1 MEPEKYPP
9 EKWPPE
15 SKPVQEPVVVGRTR
29 GRSCGH
35 QIQRTV
41 VRGRKNMARLAEFVP
56 WLCPDT
62 WCPRFKTH
70 REANTTIEKVQ
81 KGLKDYLETKRCAAL
96 GWGDVGSSPAPG
108 TGLPGRKWNE
118 TKPVAAV
125 AMSECLFGKFHGRVP
140 ACQNQ
145 GHRHAPASTIGN
157 SLHGTWLFNLMSGLY
172 LLCFFL
178 GGHLPWVLQLTS
190 LPSNSMEFF
199 LRPLMSFRQPI
210 GGVAWGFDPWFV

>member
-96 GWGDVGSSPAPG
+96 GWGDPPLARVCRGGNGTKPNPWQLLPCLNACLVSSTGGFPHAETKG
-108 TGLPGRKWNE
+108 TGTRQLRPSL
-118 TKPVAAV
+118 VV
-125 AMSECLFGKFHGRVP
+125 V
-140 ACQNQ
+140 
-145 GHRHAPASTIGN
+145 GN

-172 LLCFFL
+172 LLCFVW
-178 GGHLPWVLQLTS
+178 GGNLPWVLQLTS
-190 LPSNSMEFF
+190 LPSNSMELFF
-199 LRPLMSFRQPI
+199 
-210 GGVAWGFDPWFV
+210 